1 MQITI
6 YMFKWIQMSDNSN
19 ICYPFPI
26 LNRHQWAMAGAV
38 VGTSPGGVP
47 ARSACRTNN
56 NVRLDKGIAASQDA
70 VANERRRPLCMRVT
84 STAAGVRGPRAPC
97 VMRRSTK
104 QIIRQEP
111 GEISIAGRRAGA
123 TFIGAAGLPAAARAA
138 GWRRC
143 ASRGARAQC
152 PHSVQTP
159 VASAA

>member
-1 MQITI
+1 MG
-6 YMFKWIQMSDNSN
+6 NG
-19 ICYPFPI
+19 
-26 LNRHQWAMAGAV
+26 RAV
-38 VGTSPGGVP
+38 VGTSPGEVP

-111 GEISIAGRRAGA
+111 GEISIAG
-123 TFIGAAGLPAAARAA
+123 LPAPHLSELPAGPPRALPA
-138 GWRRC
+138 GGWRC
-143 ASRGARAQC
+143 ASRGARV
-152 PHSVQTP
+152 PTP
-159 VASAA
+159 FRARSRALRDNEPTLHV

>member
-1 MQITI
+1 
-6 YMFKWIQMSDNSN
+6 MSDNSN

-84 STAAGVRGPRAPC
+84 STPAGVRGPRAPC

-104 QIIRQEP
+104 QIIRP
-111 GEISIAGRRAGA
+111 ARARRDLDRRPAGA
-123 TFIGAAGLPAAARAA
+123 TFIGAG
-138 GWRRC
+138 GWRLALRLPWRPC
-143 ASRGARAQC
+143 A
-152 PHSVQTP
+152 HSVQSP